1 MFDFGWFR
9 EQFCMIMCP
18 YGRFQSVLM
27 DENSMAVLYDEKRGE
42 PRKGTEPEG
51 EEHGHCV
58 NCYKCVAV
66 CPTGIDIRRGVQLE
80 CIACT
85 ACADACDEI
94 MENVGYPKGLIR
106 YASEAEI
113 AGKPV
118 KRWRARSFVSAAI
131 VLVLIG
137 GFSVAVATRD
147 TIDVKLI
154 RAVES
159 PYTMA
164 TLDDGSRQVINH
176 YRVKLKNQSFD
187 PQTLTVALREGAVAD
202 GIEIVAPTFPITL
215 DPGADAENHV
225 FFKYPASLTYGSG
238 RYVIS
243 LTVRS
248 ESKHGP
254 GSRKESVTLVG
265 PFSATE

>member
-1 MFDFGWFR
+1 
-9 EQFCMIMCP
+9 
-18 YGRFQSVLM
+18 
-27 DENSMAVLYDEKRGE
+27 
-42 PRKGTEPEG
+42 
-51 EEHGHCV
+51 
-58 NCYKCVAV
+58 VAV

-85 ACADACDEI
+85 ACVDACDEI
-94 MENVGYPKGLIR
+94 MDNVGYPRGLIR

-113 AGKPV
+113 AGQPV

-131 VLVLIG
+131 VLVLIA
-137 GFSVAVATRD
+137 GFSVAVAMRD

-159 PYTMA
+159 PYTLA

-187 PQTLTVALREGAVAD
+187 PQTLTVALRDGSIAD
-202 GIEIVAPTFPITL
+202 QIEIVAPTFPITL
-215 DPGADAENHV
+215 EPGTDAENHV
-225 FFKYPASLTYGSG
+225 FFKFPATLTYGSG

-243 LTVRS
+243 LTVKS
-248 ESKHGP
+248 ESERGT
-254 GSRKESVTLVG
+254 GSRLEPVTLVG